1 MAKRNYSKMSTNPEV
16 EQTPVSEPETIEEVV
31 AEPVTQEEAIPET
44 VIGVVSGCGKLN
56 VRKAPDINSDVVCEV
71 VLKSEL
77 VINPD
82 KSTSN
87 WYSVCT
93 AAGFEGFCM
102 KKFVE
107 IKQ

>member
-1 MAKRNYSKMSTNPEV
+1 MAKRNYSKMSTKSEV

-31 AEPVTQEEAIPET
+31 AEPVVQEEVTP
-44 VIGVVSGCGKLN
+44 VIGVVTGCGKLN
-56 VRKAPDINSDVVCEV
+56 VRKDPDINSDVVCEV

-77 VINPD
+77 VINTD
-82 KSTSN
+82 KSTSD